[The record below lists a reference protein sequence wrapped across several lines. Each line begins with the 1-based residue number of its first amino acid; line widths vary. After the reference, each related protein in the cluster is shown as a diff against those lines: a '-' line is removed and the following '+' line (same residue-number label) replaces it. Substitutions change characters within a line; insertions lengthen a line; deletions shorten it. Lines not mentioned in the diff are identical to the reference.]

1 MKKIY
6 FVCSMFLLLSFA
18 LYSGCAYTPSDS
30 LTSSSEFISEDFT
43 LSSDSTS
50 SSVASI
56 NPTSYSVLMPKEHDI
71 SDSNGRYTYDEN
83 SRMTGYYI
91 AMENRPKNI
100 SESDFLSQEELHHL
114 GEEYLKD
121 KIPLEQYVF
130 SGTRDDPYRQ
140 EIEFQ
145 YHKVKNSYECFD
157 FADVTVAYDGTIISF
172 YAPRVGIFDNII
184 VPEIDRSKLLDRLNV
199 MAKERLGDT
208 PYDIQDSWLLILRED
223 GTPAMQMI
231 VWPNGEEMYNEFFSV
246 PIE

>member
-1 MKKIY
+1 MKRFYLGI
-6 FVCSMFLLLSFA
+6 VVLGLLMWN
-18 LYSGCAYTPSDS
+18 GCAHSPSDS
-30 LTSSSEFISEDFT
+30 PISSSELFSQSLTVASDLTNNLISSID
-43 LSSDSTS
+43 S
-50 SSVASI
+50 SSF
-56 NPTSYSVLMPKEHDI
+56 SVLMPKEHDI

-100 SESDFLSQEELHHL
+100 SESDFLAQEELHHL

-145 YHKVKNSYECFD
+145 YHKVKNGYECFD
-157 FADVTVAYDGTIISF
+157 FADVTLAYDGTIISF

-199 MAKERLGDT
+199 MAKERLGDI